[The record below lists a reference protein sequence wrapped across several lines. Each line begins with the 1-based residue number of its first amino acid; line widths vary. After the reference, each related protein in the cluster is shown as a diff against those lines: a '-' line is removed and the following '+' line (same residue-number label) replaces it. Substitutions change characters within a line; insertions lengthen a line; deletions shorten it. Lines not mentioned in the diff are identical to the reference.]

1 MPKNPTVAHVWMAC
15 CRFRVVTRASSSAP
29 CAPPRRSPRGR
40 RSRRRRRAALTP
52 RARRYARFA
61 PTLTPLATS
70 WTPLPSSGGGAI
82 GPAVASPRPPR
93 TSPTSTASRVP
104 SRPRP
109 RRLPL
114 PPRTSPARPGASSA
128 ARRRPSPPRLVARE
142 PVLLD
147 RQGGAARV
155 PPPRR
160 PRPGPLPALQT
171 RRAHLR
177 RRSPKTGEEWI
188 RAFGRREVSA
198 AFPFGVLESVLNRL
212 EVPFASGA
220 ARVAF
225 ARAEERNH
233 LRMLSRVHVDFADG
247 GLVGELVTACTL
259 EPEETGDASP
269 SSTGD
274 ASPSSTGDAS
284 PSTGDAFPSRRRAC
298 LETTTFEGTGTPLDG
313 VSVPSG
319 AIMRV
324 LMSPS
329 PRLRRMRGRGGAAP
343 ATTYRPAISDDG
355 DAMVVLAGSC
365 DETATVLVYARE
377 RESRRA

>member
-1 MPKNPTVAHVWMAC
+1 M
-15 CRFRVVTRASSSAP
+15 
-29 CAPPRRSPRGR
+29 
-40 RSRRRRRAALTP
+40 
-52 RARRYARFA
+52 
-61 PTLTPLATS
+61 
-70 WTPLPSSGGGAI
+70 
-82 GPAVASPRPPR
+82 
-93 TSPTSTASRVP
+93 
-104 SRPRP
+104 
-109 RRLPL
+109 
-114 PPRTSPARPGASSA
+114 
-128 ARRRPSPPRLVARE
+128 ARE
-142 PVLLD
+142 PFFWIAKEAQHESYRLAVRVPDLFPPFKL
-147 RQGGAARV
+147 AARISAGD
-155 PPPRR
+155 P
-160 PRPGPLPALQT
+160 
-171 RRAHLR
+171 
-177 RRSPKTGEEWI
+177 PKTGEEWI

-233 LRMLSRVHVDFADG
+233 LRMISRVHVDFADG

-259 EPEETGDASP
+259 EPEETGDAFP
-269 SSTGD
+269 
-274 ASPSSTGDAS
+274 STGDAS

-298 LETTTFEGTGTPLDG
+298 LETTAFEGTGTPLDG

-343 ATTYRPAISDDG
+343 ATTYRRAISDDG
-355 DAMVVLAGSC
+355 EAMVVLAGSC